1 MRKSVLCA
9 MLACLLVISKEILAF
24 LPNIELVSFFIIIYA
39 LFLPWRMML
48 MIVFLFSTLQMLL
61 YGIGMWTP
69 MYYIVFSG
77 LALLTICLRFWLTN
91 EYRLALFS
99 SMFGLVFGF
108 LFALPYFLLSWHL
121 GWAYFLNGL
130 LFDVVHAV
138 GNYILMLVL
147 ANPVKRTL
155 GMLVGNG

>member
-77 LALLTICLRFWLTN
+77 LALLTIWLRFWLTN

-99 SMFGLVFGF
+99 GMFGLVFGF

>member
-69 MYYIVFSG
+69 MYYCTISF
-77 LALLTICLRFWLTN
+77 LA
-91 EYRLALFS
+91 
-99 SMFGLVFGF
+99 V
-108 LFALPYFLLSWHL
+108 WH
-121 GWAYFLNGL
+121 F
-130 LFDVVHAV
+130 
-138 GNYILMLVL
+138 
-147 ANPVKRTL
+147 
-155 GMLVGNG
+155 

>member
-1 MRKSVLCA
+1 

-77 LALLTICLRFWLTN
+77 LALLTICLRF
-91 EYRLALFS
+91 
-99 SMFGLVFGF
+99 
-108 LFALPYFLLSWHL
+108 
-121 GWAYFLNGL
+121 
-130 LFDVVHAV
+130 
-138 GNYILMLVL
+138 
-147 ANPVKRTL
+147 
-155 GMLVGNG
+155 